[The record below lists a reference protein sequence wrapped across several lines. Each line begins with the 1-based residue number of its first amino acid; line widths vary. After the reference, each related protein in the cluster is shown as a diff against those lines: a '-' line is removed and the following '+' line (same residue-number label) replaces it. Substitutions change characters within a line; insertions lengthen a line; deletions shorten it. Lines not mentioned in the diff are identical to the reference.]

1 MGYGE
6 CKNFICVLSLVL
18 KKYFD
23 CSINIGSLGM
33 ELLRSVGNLLK
44 TVGTPR
50 VTFEGDRKWK
60 E

>member
-44 TVGTPR
+44 TVGTP
-50 VTFEGDRKWK
+50 VG
-60 E
+60 